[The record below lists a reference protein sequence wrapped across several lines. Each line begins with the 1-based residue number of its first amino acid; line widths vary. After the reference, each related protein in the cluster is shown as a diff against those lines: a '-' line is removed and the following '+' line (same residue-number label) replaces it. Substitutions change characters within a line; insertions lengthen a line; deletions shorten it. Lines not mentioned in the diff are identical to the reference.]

1 MPEFTSSGD
10 PLPIQLPVLH
20 PYQEVPPWALSLFYP
35 PHSCCPRNLDALP
48 GSSLTFPPGCRTSS
62 VLFHRKLLLALS
74 LHFQACKWRC
84 HLPHQHF

>member
-10 PLPIQLPVLH
+10 PLPIQLPVPH

-48 GSSLTFPPGCRTSS
+48 GSSLTFPPGCHTSCWLCPS
-62 VLFHRKLLLALS
+62 TSKPVNGDVTYLISTVRKS
-74 LHFQACKWRC
+74 K
-84 HLPHQHF
+84 